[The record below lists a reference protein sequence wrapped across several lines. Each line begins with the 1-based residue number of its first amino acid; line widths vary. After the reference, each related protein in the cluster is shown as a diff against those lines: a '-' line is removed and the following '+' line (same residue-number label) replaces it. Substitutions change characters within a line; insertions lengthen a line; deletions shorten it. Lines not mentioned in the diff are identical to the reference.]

1 MGRSNVGDGFVMPY
15 FAAYETGFVPFG
27 QPLVLPCVV
36 IVPLLINVVNA
47 LACDIKLILNSYSY
61 SSKLFR
67 IDEINCKKRINSD
80 QFSGSFMVHFLYI
93 YINTITLLEQND

>member
-67 IDEINCKKRINSD
+67 IDEINCKKKELIVISLVGLSW
-80 QFSGSFMVHFLYI
+80 FTSFIFI
-93 YINTITLLEQND
+93 STL